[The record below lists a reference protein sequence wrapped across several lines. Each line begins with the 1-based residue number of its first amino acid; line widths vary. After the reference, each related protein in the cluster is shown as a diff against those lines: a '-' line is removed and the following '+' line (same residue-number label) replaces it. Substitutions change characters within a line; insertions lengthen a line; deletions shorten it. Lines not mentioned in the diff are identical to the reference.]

1 MGNVISKLIEA
12 YAEVNEKKKLDP
24 VGQADA
30 DIDND
35 GDVDKSDKYL
45 HNRRKAVKKAMKDD
59 EMNELSNKTLTRYA
73 MSADNDVQ
81 KRRSNRPA
89 GKGDESDPKIGKRL
103 DKINL
108 AHKKGAF
115 KEEVNEAYESVC
127 KEMKKMHD
135 EGYGKKA
142 IMAKYKHMEMATVEK
157 LYAQTCGTREEVEE
171 SSKAALAKKL
181 AKAAAPSEKG
191 KKAVTLKKAPFDIPK
206 EEKNE
211 EEIIMNPKKDK
222 DKKADAET
230 MNTESVDL
238 DEDLTH
244 QTVKPPSH
252 TKKYSNSDSRD
263 TNSIGGGGTKR
274 HTVTSSQADAH
285 DKTASHHDN
294 VADAHTKASEKS
306 SSFKIRSLHSKAA
319 RLHRNA
325 AEAHRDSSHSSSG
338 ADNDGSIQKTAKH
351 MHTAYHATMAA
362 NDSSKQAR
370 NMGTKAKRM
379 NTEEVELEESL
390 KKHMSP
396 YDAKE
401 FLKKHS
407 AHNKDFHALP
417 ASSASAMHDK
427 AKELKYKKSKSAPGS
442 TGRMFHAALQRHADS
457 YKGTSESVLP
467 PVYARILEE
476 REKHY
481 KGATKP
487 EGMMDNSKS
496 SKGAM
501 DMVNQPKEI
510 NNDDEKGHEDA
521 SKAGRVGPS
530 AKARPADNMK
540 GDKKVI
546 PSATP
551 MKGK

>member
-1 MGNVISKLIEA
+1 MGNVTSKLIEA

-59 EMNELSNKTLTRYA
+59 EMNE
-73 MSADNDVQ
+73 
-81 KRRSNRPA
+81 
-89 GKGDESDPKIGKRL
+89 
-103 DKINL
+103 
-108 AHKKGAF
+108 
-115 KEEVNEAYESVC
+115 AYEAVC

-171 SSKAALAKKL
+171 DSKAALAKKL
-181 AKAAAPSEKG
+181 AKASAPSEKG

-222 DKKADAET
+222 DKKASAET
-230 MNTESVDL
+230 MNTESV
-238 DEDLTH
+238 
-244 QTVKPPSH
+244 
-252 TKKYSNSDSRD
+252 
-263 TNSIGGGGTKR
+263 
-274 HTVTSSQADAH
+274 
-285 DKTASHHDN
+285 
-294 VADAHTKASEKS
+294 
-306 SSFKIRSLHSKAA
+306 
-319 RLHRNA
+319 
-325 AEAHRDSSHSSSG
+325 
-338 ADNDGSIQKTAKH
+338 
-351 MHTAYHATMAA
+351 
-362 NDSSKQAR
+362 
-370 NMGTKAKRM
+370 
-379 NTEEVELEESL
+379 
-390 KKHMSP
+390 
-396 YDAKE
+396 
-401 FLKKHS
+401 
-407 AHNKDFHALP
+407 
-417 ASSASAMHDK
+417 
-427 AKELKYKKSKSAPGS
+427 
-442 TGRMFHAALQRHADS
+442 
-457 YKGTSESVLP
+457 LP
-467 PVYARILEE
+467 PVYTRIMEN
-476 REKHY
+476 RAKQM
-481 KGATKP
+481 KGATPP

-510 NNDDEKGHEDA
+510 NDDDEKGHEDA

>member
-1 MGNVISKLIEA
+1 MGNVTSKLIEA
-12 YAEVNEKKKLDP
+12 YAEVNEKKKMDP

-59 EMNELSNKTLTRYA
+59 EMK
-73 MSADNDVQ
+73 
-81 KRRSNRPA
+81 
-89 GKGDESDPKIGKRL
+89 
-103 DKINL
+103 
-108 AHKKGAF
+108 
-115 KEEVNEAYESVC
+115 EAYESYGENVI
-127 KEMKKMHD
+127 KAAKMYMKD
-135 EGYGKKA
+135 NSCTY
-142 IMAKYKHMEMATVEK
+142 EMAAEK
-157 LYAQTCGTREEVEE
+157 YGCSAEQVKKCTSEMYKKEEVEE

-181 AKAAAPSEKG
+181 AKASAPSEKG

-230 MNTESVDL
+230 M
-238 DEDLTH
+238 
-244 QTVKPPSH
+244 
-252 TKKYSNSDSRD
+252 
-263 TNSIGGGGTKR
+263 
-274 HTVTSSQADAH
+274 
-285 DKTASHHDN
+285 
-294 VADAHTKASEKS
+294 
-306 SSFKIRSLHSKAA
+306 
-319 RLHRNA
+319 
-325 AEAHRDSSHSSSG
+325 
-338 ADNDGSIQKTAKH
+338 
-351 MHTAYHATMAA
+351 A
-362 NDSSKQAR
+362 N
-370 NMGTKAKRM
+370 
-379 NTEEVELEESL
+379 EEVELDEGL

-401 FLKKHS
+401 FLKKHN

-427 AKELKYKKSKSAPGS
+427 AKELKYKKSRSAPGS

-457 YKGTSESVLP
+457 YKGTRESVLP
-467 PVYARILEE
+467 PVYARIMEE
-476 REKHY
+476 RAKHM
-481 KGATKP
+481 KGATPP

>member
-1 MGNVISKLIEA
+1 MGNVTSKLIEA

-45 HNRRKAVKKAMKDD
+45 HNRRKAIKKAMD
-59 EMNELSNKTLTRYA
+59 ESKVECPECNGEGC
-73 MSADNDVQ
+73 DHCD
-81 KRRSNRPA
+81 
-89 GKGDESDPKIGKRL
+89 GKGYHMK
-103 DKINL
+103 
-108 AHKKGAF
+108 
-115 KEEVNEAYESVC
+115 EAYESVA

-142 IMAKYKHMEMATVEK
+142 IMAKYKHMEMATLEK
-157 LYAQTCGTREEVEE
+157 LYASSCGTREEVEE

-211 EEIIMNPKKDK
+211 EEVIMNPKKDK
-222 DKKADAET
+222 NKKAEAET

-238 DEDLTH
+238 D
-244 QTVKPPSH
+244 
-252 TKKYSNSDSRD
+252 
-263 TNSIGGGGTKR
+263 
-274 HTVTSSQADAH
+274 
-285 DKTASHHDN
+285 
-294 VADAHTKASEKS
+294 
-306 SSFKIRSLHSKAA
+306 
-319 RLHRNA
+319 
-325 AEAHRDSSHSSSG
+325 
-338 ADNDGSIQKTAKH
+338 
-351 MHTAYHATMAA
+351 
-362 NDSSKQAR
+362 
-370 NMGTKAKRM
+370 
-379 NTEEVELEESL
+379 ESL

-401 FLKKHS
+401 FLKKHN

-427 AKELKYKKSKSAPGS
+427 AKELKYKKSRSAPGS

-457 YKGTSESVLP
+457 YKSTSESVLP

-501 DMVNQPKEI
+501 DMVNLPKEI
-510 NNDDEKGHEDA
+510 NDDDEKGHEDA

>member
-59 EMNELSNKTLTRYA
+59 EMK
-73 MSADNDVQ
+73 
-81 KRRSNRPA
+81 
-89 GKGDESDPKIGKRL
+89 
-103 DKINL
+103 
-108 AHKKGAF
+108 
-115 KEEVNEAYESVC
+115 EAYESYGENVI
-127 KEMKKMHD
+127 KAAKMYMKD
-135 EGYGKKA
+135 NSCTY
-142 IMAKYKHMEMATVEK
+142 EMAAEK
-157 LYAQTCGTREEVEE
+157 YGCSAEQVKKCASEMYKKEEVEE

-206 EEKNE
+206 EERNE

-222 DKKADAET
+222 DKKAEAET
-230 MNTESVDL
+230 MANESFDL
-238 DEDLTH
+238 DEATGKEISSKMMKSKTMKAFASKVAKMPKVTRDDL
-244 QTVKPPSH
+244 
-252 TKKYSNSDSRD
+252 
-263 TNSIGGGGTKR
+263 
-274 HTVTSSQADAH
+274 
-285 DKTASHHDN
+285 
-294 VADAHTKASEKS
+294 EKMLPDY
-306 SSFKIRSLHSKAA
+306 I
-319 RLHRNA
+319 
-325 AEAHRDSSHSSSG
+325 SG
-338 ADNDGSIQKTAKH
+338 ADI
-351 MHTAYHATMAA
+351 
-362 NDSSKQAR
+362 
-370 NMGTKAKRM
+370 TKLFK
-379 NTEEVELEESL
+379 
-390 KKHMSP
+390 
-396 YDAKE
+396 
-401 FLKKHS
+401 
-407 AHNKDFHALP
+407 
-417 ASSASAMHDK
+417 
-427 AKELKYKKSKSAPGS
+427 
-442 TGRMFHAALQRHADS
+442 
-457 YKGTSESVLP
+457 ESVLP
-467 PVYARILEE
+467 PVYTRIMEN
-476 REKHY
+476 RAKQM
-481 KGATKP
+481 KGATPP

-510 NNDDEKGHEDA
+510 NDDDEKGHEDA

>member
-1 MGNVISKLIEA
+1 MQDQSPLNLWFKEKQMGNVISKLIEA

-379 NTEEVELEESL
+379 NTE
-390 KKHMSP
+390 
-396 YDAKE
+396 
-401 FLKKHS
+401 
-407 AHNKDFHALP
+407 
-417 ASSASAMHDK
+417 
-427 AKELKYKKSKSAPGS
+427 
-442 TGRMFHAALQRHADS
+442 
-457 YKGTSESVLP
+457 SVLP

>member
-1 MGNVISKLIEA
+1 MGNVTSKLIEA

-59 EMNELSNKTLTRYA
+59 EMK
-73 MSADNDVQ
+73 
-81 KRRSNRPA
+81 
-89 GKGDESDPKIGKRL
+89 
-103 DKINL
+103 
-108 AHKKGAF
+108 
-115 KEEVNEAYESVC
+115 EAYESYGENVI
-127 KEMKKMHD
+127 KAAKMYMKD
-135 EGYGKKA
+135 NSCTY
-142 IMAKYKHMEMATVEK
+142 EMAAEK
-157 LYAQTCGTREEVEE
+157 YGCSAEQVKKCASEMYKKEEVEE
-171 SSKAALAKKL
+171 STKSALAKKL
-181 AKAAAPSEKG
+181 AKASAPSEKG
-191 KKAVTLKKAPFDIPK
+191 KKAVTLKKAPW
-206 EEKNE
+206 EKNE
-211 EEIIMNPKKDK
+211 ANNDEEIVMNPKKDK
-222 DKKADAET
+222 NKKADAET
-230 MNTESVDL
+230 MNTESVNL

-252 TKKYSNSDSRD
+252 TKKYSGKDSSD
-263 TNSIGGGGTKR
+263 TNSIGGGGNKS

-285 DKTASHHDN
+285 DKTAAHHN
-294 VADAHTKASEKS
+294 EVADAHTKAGEKAS
-306 SSFKIRSLHSKAA
+306 SPTLQ
-319 RLHRNA
+319 RLHHQASVHHKKA
-325 AEAHRDSSHSSSG
+325 AEAHFNASHSSSG
-338 ADNDGSIQKTAKH
+338 ADKDSSIQKSAKDMH
-351 MHTAYHATMAA
+351 MSYHLTMHA
-362 NDSSKQAR
+362 NKMSQEAR
-370 NMGTKAKRM
+370 NKGTKAKRM
-379 NTEEVELEESL
+379 NNE
-390 KKHMSP
+390 
-396 YDAKE
+396 
-401 FLKKHS
+401 
-407 AHNKDFHALP
+407 N
-417 ASSASAMHDK
+417 
-427 AKELKYKKSKSAPGS
+427 
-442 TGRMFHAALQRHADS
+442 
-457 YKGTSESVLP
+457 VLP

-510 NNDDEKGHEDA
+510 NDDDEKGHEDA

>member
-1 MGNVISKLIEA
+1 MGNVTSKLIEA

-59 EMNELSNKTLTRYA
+59 EMNE
-73 MSADNDVQ
+73 
-81 KRRSNRPA
+81 
-89 GKGDESDPKIGKRL
+89 
-103 DKINL
+103 
-108 AHKKGAF
+108 
-115 KEEVNEAYESVC
+115 AYEAVC

-181 AKAAAPSEKG
+181 AKASAPSEKG

-211 EEIIMNPKKDK
+211 EEVIMNPKKDK
-222 DKKADAET
+222 DKKAEAET
-230 MNTESVDL
+230 M
-238 DEDLTH
+238 
-244 QTVKPPSH
+244 
-252 TKKYSNSDSRD
+252 
-263 TNSIGGGGTKR
+263 
-274 HTVTSSQADAH
+274 
-285 DKTASHHDN
+285 
-294 VADAHTKASEKS
+294 
-306 SSFKIRSLHSKAA
+306 AA
-319 RLHRNA
+319 
-325 AEAHRDSSHSSSG
+325 
-338 ADNDGSIQKTAKH
+338 
-351 MHTAYHATMAA
+351 
-362 NDSSKQAR
+362 
-370 NMGTKAKRM
+370 
-379 NTEEVELEESL
+379 
-390 KKHMSP
+390 
-396 YDAKE
+396 
-401 FLKKHS
+401 
-407 AHNKDFHALP
+407 
-417 ASSASAMHDK
+417 
-427 AKELKYKKSKSAPGS
+427 
-442 TGRMFHAALQRHADS
+442 
-457 YKGTSESVLP
+457 ESVLP
-467 PVYARILEE
+467 PVYTRIMEN
-476 REKHY
+476 RAKHM
-481 KGATKP
+481 KGATPP

-510 NNDDEKGHEDA
+510 NDDDEKGHEDA